1 MTADDPTR
9 PLRVGLIGLGVIS
22 RFYAAA
28 LAEVPGVELA
38 AVCDLRD
45 EALAPYRDRVPCH
58 TGHRELLAAGGL
70 DAAVVN
76 VPNDAHAEVC
86 GDLVAAGLPVCV
98 EKPLA
103 TRLADG
109 RALVRAARE
118 RGVVL
123 FTAFHRRYNA
133 NALELLESVPP
144 GVSIE
149 SVVVRYL
156 EKIEEHAGADAW
168 YLDADRCGGGCVADN
183 GPNAFDTVRQFLGPV
198 ELAGAEV
205 VRDAAGTDR
214 QATVTLTAASGAGG
228 RVELDWSYEGECK
241 DVTLRLTDGSVHSA
255 DMLDGYPE
263 FKQSLWHEY
272 RGIVADFAR
281 AVRAGEDRA
290 EGGLAALE
298 LVAEIYRGEQRPAT
312 DPTTTGAAR

>member
-1 MTADDPTR
+1 MTGDETTR
-9 PLRVGLIGLGVIS
+9 PLRIGLIGLGVIS

-28 LAEVPGVELA
+28 LEQLPEVELA

-45 EALAPYRDRVPCH
+45 EALAPYRDRVPCY
-58 TGHRELLAAGGL
+58 TGHQDLLAAGGL

-76 VPNDAHAEVC
+76 VPNDAHAAVC

-103 TRLADG
+103 TRLSDG
-109 RALVRAARE
+109 RALVRAARA
-118 RGVVL
+118 RKVVL
-123 FTAFHRRYNA
+123 FTAFHRRYNG
-133 NALELLESVPP
+133 NALALLEAIPP
-144 GVSIE
+144 GVGIE
-149 SVVVRYL
+149 WMVVRYL

-198 ELAGAEV
+198 ELESAEV
-205 VRDAAGTDR
+205 IRDEAGTDR
-214 QATVTLTAASGAGG
+214 QAKVSLTAASGARG
-228 RVELDWSYEGECK
+228 RVELDWSYEGERK
-241 DVTLRLTDGSVHSA
+241 DVTLRLTDGSLHSA

-272 RGIVADFAR
+272 RGIVADFAQ
-281 AVRAGEDRA
+281 AVRGGEDRA

-298 LVAEIYRGEQRPAT
+298 LVAEIYRRESPAGEQK
-312 DPTTTGAAR
+312 TTGALR